1 MKLSGI
7 VIWYNPQEND
17 ILNIN
22 SYIGYVDKLYVV
34 DNSSK
39 NNIDFVK
46 KIKDTY
52 KVEYIPNMKNLGI
65 AKALNIGCEK
75 AINEKYKWILTMDQD
90 SKFLPEII
98 NKYMELFLR
107 KNSDEIGIIAPRYS
121 INGAVIPKN
130 KYSVITSGSILNLNI
145 YNQIGGFL
153 EKLFIDEVDHEICFR
168 ILENNYKILQF
179 DEIILEHKLG
189 NTEIKKIFNKTFSV
203 NNHSA
208 LRRYYIVRNKLY
220 VKKLH
225 PEFTKEYYKDILKLI
240 VKIILFEK
248 NKFQNIK
255 YILHGIRDYKK
266 NIMGKYK
273 EVK

>member
-39 NNIDFVK
+39 NNTDFVK

-130 KYSVITSGSILNLNI
+130 KYSVITSGSILNLNV

-168 ILENNYKILQF
+168 ILKNNYKILQF

-273 EVK
+273 GG

>member
-1 MKLSGI
+1 M
-7 VIWYNPQEND
+7 
-17 ILNIN
+17 IL
-22 SYIGYVDKLYVV
+22 K
-34 DNSSK
+34 
-39 NNIDFVK
+39 
-46 KIKDTY
+46 
-52 KVEYIPNMKNLGI
+52 
-65 AKALNIGCEK
+65 
-75 AINEKYKWILTMDQD
+75 
-90 SKFLPEII
+90 
-98 NKYMELFLR
+98 
-107 KNSDEIGIIAPRYS
+107 
-121 INGAVIPKN
+121 
-130 KYSVITSGSILNLNI
+130 
-145 YNQIGGFL
+145 
-153 EKLFIDEVDHEICFR
+153 
-168 ILENNYKILQF
+168 NNYKILQF

-273 EVK
+273 GG